1 MATVQFS
8 SVRDGAITATWAAL
22 GGTDSGAPFRLP
34 CSADL
39 TFQVS
44 GTFGGATC
52 AFQGSNDGTTWHNL
66 TQRGGTG
73 GAAMTYTSAACHACN
88 EMPLFVRPNITGGTG
103 SSITVILAAFPQY
116 AKTGY

>member
-8 SVRDGAITATWAAL
+8 STRDGAIVVTWAAM
-22 GGTDSGAPFRLP
+22 GGTDDGSPFRLP
-34 CSADL
+34 SMTDL

-52 AFQGSNDGTTWHNL
+52 TLQGSNDGTTWSTL
-66 TQRGGTG
+66 TQRGGSG
-73 GAAMTYTSAACHACN
+73 GTAMTYTSATMHACN
-88 EMPLFVRPNITGGTG
+88 ENPLFVRPNITGGTG
-103 SSITVILAAFPQY
+103 SSIKVVLAAFPQY

>member
-8 SVRDGAITATWAAL
+8 STRDGAIVVTWAAMA
-22 GGTDSGAPFRLP
+22 GTDDGAPFRLP

-39 TFQVS
+39 TFQVA

-52 AFQGSNDGTTWHNL
+52 ALQSSNNGSTWHPL
-66 TQRGGTG
+66 TQSAGTSS
-73 GAAMTYTSAACHACN
+73 MSYTTAACHTSN
-88 EMPLFVRPNITGGTG
+88 ETPLFVRPNITGGTG
-103 SSITVILAAFPQY
+103 SSITVTLAAFPRY